1 MASTSRHL
9 PLLRP
14 RPSEHPATQPPVGN
28 PANLQ
33 SALVGDIRLFQQQ
46 NSATPWHQLASKYCL
61 STDTLQSIYN
71 QAEVEAQRRQQQS
84 ALVTKTAE
92 RYFDSAIGQY
102 DWEAIASELDI
113 PLIECLDH
121 FCALTIQ
128 PRSLIETF
136 GGWSRTDVEELK
148 RFIAANYTDDSTV
161 DWKLAGIY
169 MNVDALECQHVVQG
183 TFHGPINK
191 VGYRLICELR
201 DSNMIWKDIYQHFM
215 QYRSVNSLTSRYYR
229 FKAKPNG
236 NTTKGLTTAWTDDE
250 RNRMKILIEQ
260 HMESTTRLELVS
272 ILKRELPARPLCD
285 IGIFSC
291 RYVCELKAGRMH
303 TGQMIRLRELVAEY
317 GEDWGRIGEALGV
330 LPSSAQY
337 NWVKYGGKVGGNSG
351 WTLNEACSIRNLIDS
366 GVNPKAGQVLGVG
379 SLQSCQGNMPDAESS
394 AEDEILLNMVDGP
407 GINSAAWWEQV
418 GMAIGRTE
426 SACKSRFKLITRKR
440 KQVTN
445 DREILVTSE
454 VQRQRESS
462 GVVDWSQVSQAT
474 GLSMHE
480 CLELSQYDVGKTSW
494 DYGPDSFSHNM
505 VDCMT
510 SFIEEYYP
518 APVSVNYRAV
528 SNFMWVAMGD
538 CIRIHDETRDRFG
551 WTKADFER
559 AAVLRAQGLTFKEVA
574 RQLSPALTQD
584 NVFNALKNYTSH
596 KQVLE
601 PISVGESSEI
611 VRLVD
616 EYAGNYTVA
625 EIVDRI
631 RTQLSIG
638 DRHDCYSLIATRIAV
653 HPHYQAKLRDI
664 DYNDLASRIST
675 GQTTVKHAAKELD
688 VPHAALNG
696 YLRSLYKKQFPLS
709 WTEEETRKLVDY
721 MKSCD
726 LRPDFVYFS
735 KVLGTKSASQCSSKA
750 FSLRRMGVLPL
761 LRIVNNQ
768 YSR

>member
-291 RYVCELKAGRMH
+291 RYVYELKAGRMH

-379 SLQSCQGNMPDAESS
+379 
-394 AEDEILLNMVDGP
+394 
-407 GINSAAWWEQV
+407 
-418 GMAIGRTE
+418 
-426 SACKSRFKLITRKR
+426 
-440 KQVTN
+440 
-445 DREILVTSE
+445 E